1 LGSGQVK
8 FSGQVTPLNQRVTYK
23 IDIKRVV
30 QRKLVM
36 GVADGRLEVDG
47 EEIYFAQDL
56 RVGLF
61 KSTEQF

>member
-1 LGSGQVK
+1 VK
-8 FSGQVTPLNQRVTYK
+8 FTGQITPKNQRVSYH

-30 QRKLVM
+30 IRKLVM

-47 EEIYFAQDL
+47 EAIYFAKDL